1 MFKSGSKRIL
11 ATLLS
16 TAVCATILVQTVSP
30 AFAVNELN
38 PKYTYT
44 NGDYTF
50 EKISHPNS
58 PVESAD
64 GIVDYIGNGSVKE
77 YVDGQSSGEGDRGQS
92 YSYASATSSRVF
104 LYCLHNLG
112 QFKMQLELLF
122 FIYNNK
128 KTPRTQCSRGNL
140 ELVAGLEPVT
150 LLITNL

>member
-1 MFKSGSKRIL
+1 MFKSGSKKIL

-16 TAVCATILVQTVSP
+16 TAICATILVQTVQP
-30 AFAVNELN
+30 AFAANELN
-38 PKYTYT
+38 PKYTYA

-58 PVESAD
+58 PVESDD
-64 GIVDYIGNGSVKE
+64 GIVDYIGIGSVKE

-128 KTPRTQCSRGNL
+128 KPL
-140 ELVAGLEPVT
+140 ERSVQGEIQSLWQDSNP
-150 LLITNL
+150 

>member
-1 MFKSGSKRIL
+1 MFKSGSKKIL

-30 AFAVNELN
+30 AFAANELN

-58 PVESAD
+58 PVESDD

-92 YSYASATSSRVF
+92 YSYASATYGDWV
-104 LYCLHNLG
+104 YINTMYGGLG
-112 QFKMQLELLF
+112 VSAILSKGML
-122 FIYNNK
+122 
-128 KTPRTQCSRGNL
+128 G
-140 ELVAGLEPVT
+140 GLDPEIAKAMMNVV
-150 LLITNL
+150 

>member
-1 MFKSGSKRIL
+1 MFKSGSKKIL

-16 TAVCATILVQTVSP
+16 TAICATILVQTVSP
-30 AFAVNELN
+30 AFAANELN

-64 GIVDYIGNGSVKE
+64 GIVDYIGSGSVKE

-92 YSYASATSSRVF
+92 YSYASATYGDWV
-104 LYCLHNLG
+104 YINTMYG
-112 QFKMQLELLF
+112 
-122 FIYNNK
+122 
-128 KTPRTQCSRGNL
+128 
-140 ELVAGLEPVT
+140 GLWCISYT
-150 LLITNL
+150 F

>member
-1 MFKSGSKRIL
+1 MFKSGSKKIL

-16 TAVCATILVQTVSP
+16 TAICATILVQTVSP
-30 AFAVNELN
+30 AFAANELN

-64 GIVDYIGNGSVKE
+64 GIVDYIGSGSVKE

-92 YSYASATSSRVF
+92 YTMLLLHTEIGFISTLCMVDLVYQLYFLRV
-104 LYCLHNLG
+104 C
-112 QFKMQLELLF
+112 
-122 FIYNNK
+122 
-128 KTPRTQCSRGNL
+128 
-140 ELVAGLEPVT
+140 LVA
-150 LLITNL
+150 

>member
-1 MFKSGSKRIL
+1 MFKSGSKKIL

-30 AFAVNELN
+30 AFAANELN

-58 PVESAD
+58 PVESDD

-92 YSYASATSSRVF
+92 YSYASATYGDWV
-104 LYCLHNLG
+104 YINTMYGGLG
-112 QFKMQLELLF
+112 VSAILSKGML
-122 FIYNNK
+122 
-128 KTPRTQCSRGNL
+128 G
-140 ELVAGLEPVT
+140 GLDPEIAKAMMNVM
-150 LLITNL
+150 

>member
-1 MFKSGSKRIL
+1 MFKSGSKKIL

-16 TAVCATILVQTVSP
+16 TAICATILVQTVSP
-30 AFAVNELN
+30 AFAANELN

-58 PVESAD
+58 PIESAD
-64 GIVDYIGNGSVKE
+64 GIVDYIGSGSVKE

-112 QFKMQLELLF
+112 QFRLFSVSLYFLLF
-122 FIYNNK
+122 VK
-128 KTPRTQCSRGNL
+128 DRRCGNEKSVDFVSHL
-140 ELVAGLEPVT
+140 S
-150 LLITNL
+150 